1 MDQKPDLNRLVQLA
15 QTDAGQQLLAIL
27 SRSDSG
33 QLSAAMEQASQV
45 NYTVAQKLLSKTLST
60 PEAQALIRKLG
71 GQL

>member
-33 QLSAAMEQASQV
+33 QLSAAMEQDCSWCIYSV
-45 NYTVAQKLLSKTLST
+45 FS
-60 PEAQALIRKLG
+60 PG
-71 GQL
+71 

>member
-33 QLSAAMEQASQV
+33 QLSAAMEQASQG
-45 NYTVAQKLLSKTLST
+45 NYTAAQKLLSKTLST
-60 PEAQALIRKLG
+60 PEAQALIRKLE

>member
-27 SRSDSG
+27 RRGGGS
-33 QLSAAMEQASQV
+33 QLSAAMEQASQG
-45 NYTVAQKLLSKTLST
+45 NYAAAQELLSKSLST

>member
-27 SRSDSG
+27 RRGGGS
-33 QLSAAMEQASQV
+33 QLSAAMEQASQG
-45 NYTVAQKLLSKTLST
+45 NYAAAQELLSKSLST

-71 GQL
+71 EQL

>member
-33 QLSAAMEQASQV
+33 QLSVAMEQASQG
-45 NYTVAQKLLSKTLST
+45 NFTAAQKLLSKTLST

>member
-27 SRSDSG
+27 RRSDGG
-33 QLSAAMEQASQV
+33 QLSAAMEQASQG
-45 NYTVAQKLLSKTLST
+45 NYTAAQKLLSKTLST
-60 PEAQALIRKLG
+60 PEAQALIWKLE

>member
-15 QTDAGQQLLAIL
+15 QTEAGQQLLAIL
-27 SRSDSG
+27 RRGGGS
-33 QLSAAMEQASQV
+33 QLSAAMEQASQG
-45 NYTVAQKLLSKTLST
+45 NYAAAQELLSKSLST